1 MTPNEKNE
9 FLVQQ
14 QIYTCIDN
22 FDCFRFNAGAG
33 AGKTYALIESIRYI
47 LKNNAKS
54 LQKSNQKITCVTYTN
69 VAVEEIKKR
78 LGNSEIVNVST
89 IHERLWELV
98 KPYQKELVQCHKE
111 KIEVELKSII
121 DDLRNKSDDKF
132 KVFANLSQ
140 EEKIAFIQ
148 FAFETKDV
156 FYRVQNAKSGAF
168 KKAYA
173 EVADE
178 IKPSSLAGMIKN
190 FSNFKSTIRYIYK
203 KARYSDCLE
212 KINSGKNNSV
222 VYDHRFNNDRLAS
235 MMFSH
240 DTLLEYC
247 LMLVERHPMLCR
259 IIIDQSPYFFIDEYQ
274 DADEKVIKLVKCLD
288 NYKATQSK
296 RWMVGYFGDV
306 AQNIYDKGIG
316 SRIYTIHPEITNI
329 NKEYNRRSHTQI
341 IDLIN
346 LIRNDKILQKPIYE
360 DRASGDIQ
368 LHHSGIY
375 NSTDEKVEAT
385 IKFLEGF
392 KTDLSEKTEIHC
404 LVLTNKLMA
413 QLNGFGDIYNCF
425 ANADSIFHED
435 LKTQLLSN
443 ELEKLNPV
451 ILQVYKFLDLYQL
464 INSPRT
470 TYENLF
476 GSLANG
482 VTFADAKK
490 VVCDLKAINS
500 GDLNEFIGNIS
511 QLLEKEN
518 KNKALDCCI
527 SHTLNIDRRLLT
539 NFNNINALIILKLT
553 ELMSRTGELTDEE
566 ADIARGKV
574 DTVLSIPINQWILWK
589 KFIDK
594 VHDSDISYH
603 TYHGTKGE
611 EYQNVAIIMEHSF
624 GGTYKGR
631 DKLKNFF
638 NHLQLEGQEKKQ
650 KLEDSKYKDD
660 FENTK
665 NLIYV
670 ACSRAIKSLR
680 VLYLD
685 DISSIEKGIEQI
697 FTNPIEFK
705 MGDKK

>member
-1 MTPNEKNE
+1 MTPNEKSE
-9 FLVQQ
+9 FLVQE

-33 AGKTYALIESIRYI
+33 AGKTYALIESIKYL
-47 LKNNAKS
+47 LKNNAQA
-54 LQKSNQKITCVTYTN
+54 LQKNNQKITCVTYTN

-78 LGNSEIVNVST
+78 LGKSEVVDVST
-89 IHERLWELV
+89 IHERLWELI
-98 KPYQKELVQCHKE
+98 KPYQKELLQCHKE
-111 KIEVELKSII
+111 KIEVELESIKG
-121 DDLRNKSDDKF
+121 DLGNKSDDKF
-132 KVFANLSQ
+132 KVFANLSHD
-140 EEKIAFIQ
+140 ERIAFIK

-156 FYRVQNAKSGAF
+156 FYRIQNAKSGPF

-178 IKPSSLAGMIKN
+178 IKPGSLDAMLKN
-190 FSNFKSTIRYIYK
+190 FSNFKSTVRYIYK
-203 KARYSDCLE
+203 EARYLDCLK
-212 KINSGKNNSV
+212 KINNGTNSYV
-222 VYDHRFNNDRLAS
+222 TYDHRFNNDRLAS

-247 LMLVERHPMLCR
+247 LTLVERYPILCR
-259 IIIDQSPYFFIDEYQ
+259 IIIDRSPYFFIDEYQ
-274 DADEKVIKLVKCLD
+274 DADEKVIKLVKSLD

-306 AQNIYDKGIG
+306 AQNIYDKGVG
-316 SRIYTIHPEITNI
+316 SKIYTIHPEVIDI
-329 NKEYNRRSHTQI
+329 NKEYNRRSHRQI
-341 IDLIN
+341 IDIIN
-346 LIRNDKILQKPIYE
+346 LIRNDKILQKPIFGH
-360 DRASGDIQ
+360 RASGDIQ
-368 LHHSGIY
+368 LHHSSIY
-375 NSTDEKVEAT
+375 NSTDEKVKAT
-385 IKFLEGF
+385 NQFLVGF
-392 KTDLSEKTEIHC
+392 KTDLPEKAQIHC

-451 ILQVYKFLDLYQL
+451 ILQIYKFLELYQL
-464 INSPRT
+464 INSPST

-482 VTFADAKK
+482 VTFGDAKK
-490 VVCDLKAINS
+490 IVCDLKAINS
-500 GDLNEFIGNIS
+500 GDLNEFIDKIS

-527 SHTLNIDRRLLT
+527 SHTLNIERRLLT
-539 NFNNINALIILKLT
+539 NFNDIKALIILKLT
-553 ELMSRTGELTDEE
+553 ELMLRAGELTDEE
-566 ADIARGKV
+566 ADTARGKV
-574 DTVLSIPINQWILWK
+574 DTVLSIPLTQWISWK
-589 KFIDK
+589 KFIDE
-594 VHDSDISYH
+594 VHDSDIIYH

-611 EYQNVAIIMEHSF
+611 EYENVAIIMEHSF

-631 DKLKNFF
+631 DKLKNYF
-638 NHLQLEGQEKKQ
+638 NHLQLEDQDKKQ
-650 KLEDSKYKDD
+650 KLEDSKYEGD

-670 ACSRAIKSLR
+670 ACSRAIKNLR
-680 VLYLD
+680 ILYLD
-685 DISSIEKGIEQI
+685 DISSIQKGIEKV

-705 MGDKK
+705 IGDKK